1 MRERT
6 RRDSDSAGRQAGGRG
21 VLRGKGPDA
30 VCAGRVPGECA
41 VALRGVRVK
50 RVRRTP
56 ESCCGLP
63 HRGGKRVRWGRGLR
77 FALALPPALLRPRR
91 RGQGRVTG
99 PAVCE
104 RLGLGQLGGGAGLL
118 TSERVLCCSL
128 ADFRVTTICLPTLL
142 TSCVRDN
149 GSMMMA
155 PPGERT
161 QASRKRAREREGVRG
176 GQSEA
181 TGTCWRRGKGQYAPG
196 RVEKSLPRGG
206 VLSARKSTISP

>member
-1 MRERT
+1 MLAIAGHKFVTVERLKPPLYGIALTTSEGIRFVYVSTWISSKRGNVRMRERT

-21 VLRGKGPDA
+21 VLRGKGPEA
-30 VCAGRVPGECA
+30 VRAGRVPGECA

-50 RVRRTP
+50 RVRRPP

-91 RGQGRVTG
+91 RGQGRGTG
-99 PAVCE
+99 PAVCK

-142 TSCVRDN
+142 TSC
-149 GSMMMA
+149 
-155 PPGERT
+155 
-161 QASRKRAREREGVRG
+161 
-176 GQSEA
+176 
-181 TGTCWRRGKGQYAPG
+181 WRRGKG
-196 RVEKSLPRGG
+196 
-206 VLSARKSTISP
+206 